1 MSTTTARAERW
12 PATLRPGSWRVIDM
26 LTAAMTGVVFGVVYW
41 GWDAVYNGL
50 GAAVTAMGPVQGL
63 LGGPWLLAGV
73 VAGLLVRRPGA
84 ALFGELVAASVEA
97 LFPGNTWGWTTLI
110 SGGLQ
115 GVGVEVALAV
125 FLYRRF
131 GWAVAALSG
140 ALAAVGEM
148 TYEWSEYWQ
157 GYTLDWKLAYLGAFM
172 VSGAV
177 VAGLGGWAL
186 TRALA
191 ATGAI
196 DALPPGREAAARHTV

>member
-1 MSTTTARAERW
+1 MHNDEDVTARPDTQWR
-12 PATLRPGSWRVIDM
+12 GQWRVIDM

-41 GWDAVYNGL
+41 GWDSVYNGIGAGIDAL
-50 GAAVTAMGPVQGL
+50 GPARGL
-63 LGGPWLLAGV
+63 LGGPWLLGGV

-84 ALFGELVAASVEA
+84 ALFGEVVAASVEA
-97 LFPGNTWGWTTLI
+97 LFPGNAWGWTTLI

-115 GVGVEVALAV
+115 GLGVEVALA
-125 FLYRRF
+125 FLLYRRF
-131 GWAVAALSG
+131 GWAAAVASG

-157 GYTLDWKLAYLGAFM
+157 GYTVGWKLAYLGTFM
-172 VSGAV
+172 VSGAI
-177 VAGLGGWAL
+177 VAGVGGWAL

-196 DALPPGREAAARHTV
+196 DALPAGRESALRHAI